1 MTPGGSDGAGV
12 GLGAGGAD
20 EGAVETVALDAG
32 LVKGPGLVAPEQ
44 PVTMIAIAM
53 AIPTCRRMAQTPS
66 SCCAWLPRTVA
77 ELYSA
82 LPDGL
87 GWSCA

>member
-53 AIPTCRRMAQTPS
+53 AIPTCRRMAQTP
-66 SCCAWLPRTVA
+66 PRAARGSPGPWRNSTPRYQTA
-77 ELYSA
+77 
-82 LPDGL
+82 
-87 GWSCA
+87 